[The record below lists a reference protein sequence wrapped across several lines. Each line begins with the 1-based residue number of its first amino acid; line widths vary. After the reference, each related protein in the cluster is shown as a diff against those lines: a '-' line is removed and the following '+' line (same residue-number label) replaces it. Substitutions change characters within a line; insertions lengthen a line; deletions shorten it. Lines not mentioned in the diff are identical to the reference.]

1 MTQRYLSMA
10 VIFAIFV
17 FGTAVYA
24 NEQGQSVSPQDA
36 LKRLE
41 EGNARFVADNV
52 KHLHDSTARAKET
65 SEHGQHPFATILACS
80 DSRCPVELIF
90 DQGIGDIFA
99 VKVAGNVSG
108 VPQLGSIEYG
118 VAHTGTALV
127 VVLGHTKCGAVTAAC
142 TGGGHEGNI
151 ESLVQAIAPA
161 VLAAEASSGKTGKD
175 VIEDAIKANVFVQI
189 KALLDGSGILRE
201 AVKANKAL
209 VVGAVYDITTGKV
222 TFLGEYP
229 KAATPA
235 AEEKPKA
242 EKNKK
247 RNRLLQRKR

>member
-1 MTQRYLSMA
+1 
-10 VIFAIFV
+10 
-17 FGTAVYA
+17 
-24 NEQGQSVSPQDA
+24 

-41 EGNARFVADNV
+41 EGNARFVAGNIQHPNDN
-52 KHLHDSTARAKET
+52 TARAKET

-99 VKVAGNVSG
+99 IKVAGNVSG
-108 VPQLGSIEYG
+108 ASQLGSIEYG
-118 VAHTGTALV
+118 VAHTGTGLV

-161 VLAAEASSGKTGKD
+161 VLIAEVSSGKTGKD
-175 VIEDAIKANVFVQI
+175 AIEDAVRANVYVQI
-189 KALLDGSGILRE
+189 KALLDGSEILRE
-201 AVKANKAL
+201 AVEANKAL
-209 VVGAVYDITTGKV
+209 VVGAVYDIATGKV

-229 KAATPA
+229 KAAPPA

-242 EKNKK
+242 EEKHEAEPAQPAAEPVASAEAKGVVS
-247 RNRLLQRKR
+247 RDIVRPSSFRAFVQRKGSFMGR